1 MNNIRLATLV
11 SLVTLSI
18 LPATSA
24 FALPID
30 FDDSTKIKLIEVGID
45 ALKSTNKSSETKT
58 ETTPAVLEKTP
69 STGTETEV
77 AETEVAETETTAQIT
92 PIKTLETSIQTTQPQ
107 QIQCAQVQQQC
118 LEVSYSTRSIGVYQG
133 GTLQQTLPLVNGQAV
148 YNVPTSGVSIPTT
161 YPAQTTYPSQQPLGY
176 PQPMQPVYGV
186 SPIVQPVYAAPSNHP
201 GVYGYPNVY
210 SQPVYNPNIQSV
222 YGSPAP
228 FVQAVPRVS
237 PQQQEVMVINVEPKA
252 EAQTIIL
259 DRAYPAQGR

>member
-11 SLVTLSI
+11 SLVSLSI

-30 FDDSTKIKLIEVGID
+30 FDDSTKIKLIELGID

-77 AETEVAETETTAQIT
+77 AETETTAQTT

-161 YPAQTTYPSQQPLGY
+161 YPAQTTYPGQQPLGY
-176 PQPMQPVYGV
+176 PQPIQPVYGA
-186 SPIVQPVYAAPSNHP
+186 PAVQPVYAAPSTYP

-210 SQPVYNPNIQSV
+210 PQPVYNPNLQSV

-259 DRAYPAQGR
+259 DHAYPAQRR

>member
-24 FALPID
+24 LALPID
-30 FDDSTKIKLIEVGID
+30 FDDSTKIKLIELGID

-58 ETTPAVLEKTP
+58 KTTPAVLEKTP
-69 STGTETEV
+69 STDTETEV
-77 AETEVAETETTAQIT
+77 AELETTAQTT
-92 PIKTLETSIQTTQPQ
+92 PIKTLKSSIQTPQTQ

-118 LEVSYSTRSIGVYQG
+118 LEVSYSSRSIGVYQG

-148 YNVPTSGVSIPTT
+148 YNVPTSGVRTHTT
-161 YPAQTTYPSQQPLGY
+161 YPVQTTYPGQQPLGY

-186 SPIVQPVYAAPSNHP
+186 SPAVQPVYAAPSTYP

-210 SQPVYNPNIQSV
+210 PQPVYNPNLQSV

-228 FVQAVPRVS
+228 FVQALPRVS

-259 DRAYPAQGR
+259 DHAYPAQGR